1 MYWYS
6 IRFVSSHSDNCVKCQ
21 SVQLCWEIFTPRH
34 IWRHFPTHLSYF
46 VLKLQLINMQKYSR
60 DCVGN
65 MNEQN
70 SGIFFLIQML
80 WLLSEWPEG
89 CKTMLQQNPSF
100 LVVGAG

>member
-1 MYWYS
+1 
-6 IRFVSSHSDNCVKCQ
+6 
-21 SVQLCWEIFTPRH
+21 
-34 IWRHFPTHLSYF
+34 
-46 VLKLQLINMQKYSR
+46 MQKYAR

-80 WLLSEWPEG
+80 WLLSEWPAG